1 MKHFVLIDGH
11 SLLFRAYHGLPK
23 TFTDREG
30 RPVNAVYGFMSM
42 LLRVI
47 NDLKPDF
54 LMVAFDEGAPTL
66 RHADLV
72 TYKEG
77 RPEMDEDLKVQQPI
91 VRELLQSFSVPTL
104 SIEGYEGE
112 DIIATAIAKIR
123 NQKPAE
129 EKPDGLRSS
138 TRRVGESAG
147 LEFYIVSGD
156 RDVLQLVNREV
167 KVYSPKKGISD
178 PVIFDENN
186 VKEVFGVKASAIPDY
201 KGLRGDP
208 TDRIPGVFGIGEKTA
223 VALIDRFGSIE
234 NLYQHIGEVRGP
246 LGEGVEKK
254 LAEGAE
260 MAVLSK
266 KLATIY
272 SNAPLSITL
281 SQCHYSDF
289 KTNISGLNYL
299 SKLNFKSLVK
309 RLTGEEMPGKQGQK
323 NKSSDA
329 GQVPLL

>member
-23 TFTDREG
+23 TFTDSEG
-30 RPVNAVYGFMSM
+30 RPVNAIYGFMSM
-42 LLRVI
+42 LLRVN

-54 LMVAFDEGAPTL
+54 LMVAFDEGRPTL

-77 RPEMDEDLKVQQPI
+77 RPEMDNDLKIQQPI
-91 VRELLQSFSVPTL
+91 VRELLQSFSVPIL

-112 DIIATAIAKIR
+112 DIIASAIAKIK
-123 NQKPAE
+123 NQKLAE
-129 EKPDGLRSS
+129 EKPDGLKPP

-147 LEFYIVSGD
+147 LEFFIVSGD

-178 PVIFDENN
+178 PVIYDENN
-186 VKEVFGVKASAIPDY
+186 VAEVFGVKASAIPDY

-260 MAVLSK
+260 AAVLSK

-272 SNAPLSITL
+272 SDAPLQITL

-289 KTNISGLNYL
+289 KTNTAGLSYL
-299 SKLNFKSLVK
+299 SKLGFKSLIK
-309 RLTGEEMPGKQGQK
+309 RLTGKETIVKGGKK
-323 NKSSDA
+323 TKAPASD
-329 GQVPLL
+329 QVPLL